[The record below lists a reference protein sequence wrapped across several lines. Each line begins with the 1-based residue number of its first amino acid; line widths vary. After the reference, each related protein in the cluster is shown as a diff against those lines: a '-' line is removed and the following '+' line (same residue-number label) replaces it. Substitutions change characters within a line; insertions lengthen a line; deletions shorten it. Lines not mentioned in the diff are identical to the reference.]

1 MSAES
6 DDRLVEA
13 TRHGD
18 REAFGELVERHQ
30 RGLLAA
36 AHHIVRDY
44 VTAQDLAQEAFID
57 AYRQLT
63 RLRDRAKF
71 KGYLF
76 SILHNKC
83 LKFLARQGPETVSWD
98 DLSADDWLSFDDN
111 RPDESGSSDLAA
123 LLHRLPREYREVLAA
138 KYLHELSYE
147 DIAKALGTTVGN
159 VRVRCCRA
167 KEKLRELLKQRE
179 GVDNDVR

>member
-1 MSAES
+1 MSAEA
-6 DDRLVEA
+6 DAKLVEA
-13 TRHGD
+13 TLRGD

-44 VTAQDLAQEAFID
+44 DAAQDLAQEAFID
-57 AYRQLT
+57 AYRQLSH
-63 RLRDRAKF
+63 LRDRAKF

-83 LKFLARQGPETVSWD
+83 LKHLARQGPETVSWD
-98 DLSADDWLSFDDN
+98 DLSADDWLSSDDH
-111 RPDESGSSDLAA
+111 RSSSSDLAA
-123 LLHRLPREYREVLAA
+123 LLHRLPCEYREVLAA